1 MYRLKTIDV
10 WDTLLRRDCHPEFA
24 KLATAL
30 HVFLDPSLGVC
41 RRYETAWDIYRLRI
55 EQEMLLADR
64 SRAAGKDN
72 EYEIV
77 DVLRQWLTQVVD
89 QPYNESLPS
98 RLADFE
104 LDFELRHTYPDPTIR
119 EVSEQYPAETTL
131 FLSDFYMSAS
141 RLSTLLRHHGIDTFV
156 PKGLSSC
163 DVGIN
168 KRSGKLFHHVED
180 LYQVAPGEHVHI
192 GDNPTSD
199 RDVPIALGINA
210 VHFQPEKEHA
220 KRLARESVFEDR
232 GELFRKIQSDAK
244 TAASG
249 CYVAPAQSAEREA
262 AFTAGIQSCVLA
274 IGFCLYVAENVLTS
288 GLKKLYFF
296 SREGEFFI
304 RVWNALFP
312 NGRHAGHELP
322 RPCLLEVSRL
332 ATFCASLRN
341 VSPSEMRRI
350 WNLYTTHSLEALL
363 KSLGLESSPFAELAA
378 KYELCLTEGIQRPWE
393 DDRIRRLFGDS
404 EFVRQIEE
412 KIHSDRRA
420 LLTYLAA
427 QGLSDDG
434 SSVCV
439 VDIGW
444 RGTIQDNLAWLLP
457 SVRFQGQYL
466 GLQMFLNEQPPNTRK
481 QAFGPNANETLEH
494 CHLLDAVS
502 PLEMLFSSPLGS
514 VSGYRVDGTGIGA
527 VACRSESDMD
537 HASSKNF
544 VEGFQDGVV
553 EAAKIWA
560 RYIETCG
567 ISASELR
574 GPALATW
581 TKLIERPH
589 ETLVAAYAALNQ
601 NDVFGA
607 GQFVSKRSAPGI
619 GKLLWGVVS
628 RDARREVVMYI
639 RQTQWSAGIWARRDL
654 TLVHRLAL
662 VMVLRLA
669 KGCKRLMQ
677 QRNVQNRARRNRIA
691 EQSEPSDGGA

>member
-1 MYRLKTIDV
+1 M

-30 HVFLDPSLGVC
+30 HVYLDPSLGVSC
-41 RRYETAWDIYRLRI
+41 RYETAWDIYRRRV
-55 EQEMLLADR
+55 EQEMLLADQA
-64 SRAAGKDN
+64 RAAGKDN

-77 DVLRQWLTQVVD
+77 DVLRQWLAQIVE
-89 QPYNESLPS
+89 QPYDDSLPS

-119 EVSEQYPAETTL
+119 DVSEQYPAETTL
-131 FLSDFYMSAS
+131 FLSDFYMSAN
-141 RLSTLLRHHGIDTFV
+141 RLSTLLHHHEIDKFV
-156 PKGLSSC
+156 PGGLSSC

-168 KRSGKLFHHVED
+168 KRSGKLFHYVED
-180 LYQVAPGEHVHI
+180 LYRVTPGEHVHI
-192 GDNPTSD
+192 GDNSTAD
-199 RDVPIALGINA
+199 RDVPQALGINV
-210 VHFQPEKEHA
+210 VHFQPDVEHA

-232 GELFRKIQSDAK
+232 GELFRKIQAEAK
-244 TAASG
+244 AAASG
-249 CYVAPAQSAEREA
+249 HYLAHDQSTEREA
-262 AFTAGIQSCVLA
+262 AFGAGVQSSVLV
-274 IGFCLYVAENVLTS
+274 IGFCLYVAESVLSS
-288 GLKKLYFF
+288 GLKSLYFF

-312 NGRHAGHELP
+312 NGRHAGHTLP
-322 RPCLLEVSRL
+322 HASLLEVSRL
-332 ATFCASLRN
+332 ATFCASLQE
-341 VSPSEMRRI
+341 VTPSEMRRI

-363 KSLGLESSPFAELAA
+363 KSLGLEPNSFAELAA
-378 KYELCLTEGIQRPWE
+378 KHQLPLTETIQYPWE
-393 DDRIRRLFGDS
+393 DDRVKRLFDDPA
-404 EFVRQIEE
+404 FVRQIDE
-412 KIHSDRRA
+412 KIRADRRV
-420 LLTYLAA
+420 LLTYLTT
-427 QGLSDDG
+427 QGLHDDG
-434 SSVCV
+434 SAVSV

-466 GLQMFLNEQPPNTRK
+466 GLQMFLNEQPANTHK

-514 VSGYRVDGTGIGA
+514 VSSYRMDDDSA
-527 VACRSESDMD
+527 VAVAHRSESDMQ

-553 EAAKIWA
+553 EAAKVWA
-560 RYIETCG
+560 RHVETCA
-567 ISASELR
+567 IAASELR
-574 GPALATW
+574 DPALATW

-589 ETLVAAYAALNQ
+589 ETLVDAYTALNQ

-607 GQFVSKRSAPGI
+607 GQFVNKRATPGI
-619 GKLLWGVVS
+619 GKLLRGVVS
-628 RDARREVVMYI
+628 RDARREVIMYI

-654 TLVHRLAL
+654 TLGNRLAL

-669 KGCKRLMQ
+669 KGYKRLMQ
-677 QRNVQNRARRNRIA
+677 RRTAQNRTRSHPVKERSR
-691 EQSEPSDGGA
+691 SSDGGT